1 MQNQL
6 TYDEFLKKKIK
17 VSENFGFN
25 LDIEDI
31 NPNLKP
37 HNKLMVKWLVELNNC
52 NNYLKQLQQ

>member
-1 MQNQL
+1 MQNQS
-6 TYDEFLKKKIK
+6 YEEFLKTKIK

-37 HNKLMVKWLVELNNC
+37 HNKLMVKWLVELYNF